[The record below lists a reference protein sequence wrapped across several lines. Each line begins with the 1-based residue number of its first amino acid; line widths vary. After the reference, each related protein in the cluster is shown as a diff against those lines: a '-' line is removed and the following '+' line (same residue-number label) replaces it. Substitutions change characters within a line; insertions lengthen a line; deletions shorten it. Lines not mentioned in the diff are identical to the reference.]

1 MKNIV
6 TRISTGLAT
15 IAMSGTPMF
24 AATGGGAGGGALPW
38 EGPLTTIS
46 TSLTG
51 PVAFAIAVIAMAA
64 TGGMLVFGGE
74 LNEFMRKACMLVLAI
89 AVLVGGASL
98 MRTLFPN
105 VSGAL
110 IF

>member
-1 MKNIV
+1 MNKTI

-15 IAMSGTPMF
+15 LAMSATPMF
-24 AATGGGAGGGALPW
+24 AGTAGGGGGNLPW
-38 EGPLTTIS
+38 EGPLQTIA

-51 PVAFAIAVIAMAA
+51 PVAFSIAVIAMAA

-74 LNEFMRKACMLVLAI
+74 LTEFMRKACMLVLAI

-98 MRTLFPN
+98 MKTLFPN